1 MTNIVDQTP
10 GHAERVS
17 AMPSSVTRRL
27 LASAIAIIAARGYEA
42 ASVAAIARR
51 SGLTTG
57 AIYSRWTS
65 KREMFIAAVEHIAEQ
80 RMAGLTADAAAGTG
94 LVERHMGVGAG
105 LPQSGRDDA
114 RSLWIEA
121 CVSAAR
127 DPELRETVGHLL
139 EDEAKAL
146 GRVVADAKAG
156 GAVDP
161 ALSTEAIA
169 VLCQAV
175 EFGFHLMDRVQTP
188 SRDIPSDADMDA
200 LMSRLYSALAPPSPN
215 GHPTAD

>member
-1 MTNIVDQTP
+1 MTNIVDQAP

-17 AMPSSVTRRL
+17 AMPSNVTRRL
-27 LASAIAIIAARGYEA
+27 LASVVAVIAERGYEA

-57 AIYSRWTS
+57 AIYARWTS
-65 KREMFIAAVEHIAEQ
+65 KREMFIAAVEHVAEQ
-80 RMAGLTADAAAGTG
+80 RMAGLAADAAAGTG

-105 LPQSGRDDA
+105 LLRSGSDDA

-139 EDEAKAL
+139 EEEAKAL
-146 GRVVADAKAG
+146 GRITAEAKLG

-161 ALSTEAIA
+161 ALSTEAVA

-188 SRDIPSDADMDA
+188 PPDIPSSADMDA

-215 GHPTAD
+215 GHPSTD

>member
-1 MTNIVDQTP
+1 MTNIVDQAP

-17 AMPSSVTRRL
+17 AMPSNVTRRL
-27 LASAIAIIAARGYEA
+27 LASAIAVIAERGYDA

-57 AIYSRWTS
+57 AIYARWVS
-65 KREMFIAAVEHIAEQ
+65 KREMFIAAVEHVAEQ
-80 RMAGLTADAAAGTG
+80 RMAGLAADVAAGTS

-105 LPQSGRDDA
+105 LLRSGSDDA

-121 CVSAAR
+121 CVGAAR

-139 EDEAKAL
+139 EEEAKAL
-146 GRVVADAKAG
+146 GRITAEAKLG

-169 VLCQAV
+169 LLCQAV

-188 SRDIPSDADMDA
+188 SRDVPSSADMDA
-200 LMSRLYSALAPPSPN
+200 LMSRLHSALAPPSPN
-215 GHPTAD
+215 GHPTTA

>member
-1 MTNIVDQTP
+1 MTDLVDQTVSD
-10 GHAERVS
+10 AEQVS
-17 AMPSSVTRRL
+17 VMPSGMTRRL
-27 LASAIAIIAARGYEA
+27 LASAIAIIADRGYEA

-57 AIYSRWTS
+57 AIYSRWAS
-65 KREMFIAAVEHIAEQ
+65 KREMFTAAVEHVAEQ

-105 LPQSGRDDA
+105 MCQSGRDDA

-139 EDEAKAL
+139 EEEAQTL
-146 GRVVADAKAG
+146 GRIVTDAKAG

-169 VLCQAV
+169 LLCQAA

-188 SRDIPSDADMDA
+188 SRDIPADADMDA